1 MTSTNRPPLP
11 YLINV
16 PEDQVTALNKFMKE
30 RRIQFSPME
39 NLLVIN
45 GGSPDTPVF
54 HGDQIPDLIAEING
68 HLEGDHD
75 ISPAVPENCREW
87 SLDTCREFLEL
98 AHTGLLGAT
107 QRPDPTGPDRRRSQ
121 QGTWSRR
128 PRHQPGR
135 LAGELPGMEPG
146 YLPGV
151 PRQP

>member
-98 AHTGLLGAT
+98 AIREFSWSEEYQVQYNHFGA
-107 QRPDPTGPDRRRSQ
+107 DPEQWQDITERY
-121 QGTWSRR
+121 
-128 PRHQPGR
+128 PRIFQT
-135 LAGELPGMEPG
+135 
-146 YLPGV
+146 
-151 PRQP
+151 